1 MGLKNLMTAG
11 SLKQWALPL
20 LIPAL
25 FFVLVRWVFST
36 PVFEFDTDEGFNL
49 MKALL
54 LDQGYDLYRQIWSD
68 QPPLFTHVLSSVMHI
83 FGYHV
88 ESGRV
93 LVLLSACLLLWSAF
107 LFLRIASGTAQ
118 AFLGTLAILWI
129 PNFLKLSYSVMIGLP
144 AIALAMTSLAA
155 LAAWHRKR
163 STLLLGFSALFLGLS
178 VLTKGF
184 TLLLLPI
191 FLIGILC
198 SSYPYNKNEA
208 PPFSRRALPAA
219 VFSAVFAL
227 TLIGLI
233 WLLIGLD
240 HIQALLQTHLL
251 ARHAEQYRNFNLLRA
266 LGNHEWQLFS
276 AALAGSLIA
285 LRQRRWLLLYPVSWM
300 TVAAVMLSQHTP
312 VWRHQ
317 LLLVTVP
324 AAMLVPMVAEA
335 GWHMLQPKIH
345 RGSLSWRG
353 VIAALLILFFLYDIG
368 GAVLETR
375 SRYHGTDQ
383 KALWNWQLTAAMAVY
398 APHTRWVVTDRPM
411 FAFRSG
417 LPVPPELAVL
427 SDKRLKTT
435 SIEQELPQILHRV
448 QPEQVALARF
458 QWPRMLPYLRQH
470 YRLVYS
476 CPGGSLFLRSDF
488 WRVPVDRM
496 EAEPLHRH

>member
-1 MGLKNLMTAG
+1 MVLKNLMTAG

-25 FFVLVRWVFST
+25 FFVLARWVFST
-36 PVFEFDTDEGFNL
+36 PIFEFDTDEGFNL

-54 LDQGYDLYRQIWSD
+54 LDQGYDLYAQIWSD
-68 QPPLFTHVLSSVMHI
+68 QPPLFTHVLAFIMDI

-88 ESGRV
+88 EPGRV
-93 LVLLSACLLLWSAF
+93 LVLLSACLLLWGAF
-107 LFLRIASGTAQ
+107 LYLRIASGTAQ
-118 AFLGTLAILWI
+118 AFLGALAILWI

-144 AIALAMTSLAA
+144 AIALAMISLAS

-191 FLIGILC
+191 FLSGILL
-198 SSYPYNKNEA
+198 SSYTGGKEA
-208 PPFSRRALPAA
+208 SYGRRCLPVA
-219 VFSAVFAL
+219 VFSAVFTM
-227 TLIGLI
+227 TLVGLI

-251 ARHAEQYRNFNLLRA
+251 ARHAEPYRNFNLLRA

-335 GWHMLQPKIH
+335 GWNMLQPKIH
-345 RGSLSWRG
+345 KGFLSWRG

-375 SRYHGTDQ
+375 SRYRGTDQ

-435 SIEQELPQILHRV
+435 SIEKELPQILRQV

-458 QWPRMLPYLRQH
+458 QWPRMLPYLQQH

-476 CPGGSLFLRSDF
+476 CPGGSLFVRSDL
-488 WRVPVDRM
+488 RRIPTDRM
-496 EAEPLHRH
+496 EAEPLHRQ